1 MSIEILKAL
10 EQIEREKGIKRDVL
24 IHTLEAA
31 VSAATQKGGELTE
44 EIETE
49 FDRKTGEIRIYMKKI
64 VVDSVI
70 DDTSEISIEQAR
82 DINKDAMINDIIRI
96 RKESRELGRIAAQT
110 AKQVIIQ
117 KVRDAEREI
126 IFNEFI
132 QKKGVIV
139 YGIVQQ
145 IDKGSI
151 LVDVN
156 RAECI
161 LPLREQVPREVYRK
175 GEHIRALVLDI
186 VKTEFS
192 LDIILTRRHPQFI
205 AKLFELEV
213 PEIYEGIVEI
223 KGVVREP
230 GERAKI
236 SVISRDKDVD
246 PVGAC
251 VGMKGS
257 RVQSVVRELRGEK
270 IDIIEYTPN
279 TKTFIMNAL
288 SPAKINKINID
299 EDNKSALVIVDESH
313 LSLAIG
319 KKGQNVRL
327 ASRLVGWNI
336 DIKSEAN
343 LEKER
348 LQVLTEAMKLKM
360 ELQKIPGIGRKS
372 AQKLVDLG
380 LSSPEKIAEAGKEK
394 LMNVPGFTD
403 RLAEKILDSCIKIA
417 KKREKI
423 QLNKQLREQN
433 L

>member
-1 MSIEILKAL
+1 MSTEILKAL
-10 EQIEREKGIKRDVL
+10 EQIEREKGIKREVL
-24 IHTLEAA
+24 ISTLEAA
-31 VSAATQKGGELTE
+31 VTAATQKVCETDE
-44 EIETE
+44 EIEAE
-49 FDRKTGEIRIYMKKI
+49 FDSDSGEINIYAKKI
-64 VVDSVI
+64 VVDSVV
-70 DDTSEISIEQAR
+70 DEASEISLANAR
-82 DINKDAMINDIIRI
+82 LINNDVMLYDIIRI
-96 RKESRELGRIAAQT
+96 KKESKELGRIAAQQ

-117 KVRDAEREI
+117 KVRNAEREKI
-126 IFNEFI
+126 YNDFSR
-132 QKKGVIV
+132 KKGEIV

-145 IDKGSI
+145 IERGNI

-156 RAECI
+156 GADCT
-161 LPLREQVPREVYRK
+161 LPLREQVPREIYRK
-175 GEHIRALVLDI
+175 GEHLRAYVLDI
-186 VKTEFS
+186 VKTDYS
-192 LDIILTRRHPQFI
+192 LGVILSRRHPQFI
-205 AKLFELEV
+205 SKLFELEV

-251 VGMKGS
+251 VGMKGA

-279 TKTFIMNAL
+279 IRTFIMNAL
-288 SPAKINKINID
+288 SPAKINKIEID
-299 EDNKSALVIVDESH
+299 EERKSALVIVDEKY

-336 DIKSEAN
+336 DIKSEDN
-343 LEKER
+343 LERER

-380 LSSPEKIAEAGKEK
+380 LSTPEKIAEAGKEK

-403 RLAEKILDSCIKIA
+403 KLAEKILASCKKITRRKERA
-417 KKREKI
+417 FQDME
-423 QLNKQLREQN
+423 
-433 L
+433 